1 MVRGVGI
8 EPTIPN
14 HPLTNAKIKRIVTFL
29 VALTDV
35 VLLVLLL
42 GMASL
47 RKRPGSKKWV
57 CCYTRPDGSRAQR
70 STGKTKRDEAM
81 EICLQWEV
89 SADQARQGNFTEAQA
104 RKVISD
110 IAQRSGMGAI
120 EFATTQQFLTDWL
133 TSKEATKSKGTT
145 IRYRYVVEE
154 FIKFLGKRAAT
165 NLGNVRPSDISAFR
179 DEQVKDGK
187 SNGTANMVIKT
198 LRIPL
203 NMARR
208 QGLILSNPADAVDLL
223 SADQQNRTTFT
234 RTQIAA
240 LLKAADLEWQG
251 MILLGVC
258 HGLRLG
264 DAVSLTWENFNPERR
279 SLILRPQKTK
289 RVNANAEEYP
299 LHPDVADYIATLPIH
314 NSNPKAPLF
323 PTLSKRKSGGRTGL
337 SETFRKLMH
346 KAGIVTEGEK
356 LDRKEG
362 KGRRFF
368 ELGYHSFRHTAIS
381 EQANQGVAKEV
392 RMKLSGHKSNVH
404 ERYTHHDLEA
414 LRKQIEKVPSF
425 VKPEHESQQS
435 EM

>member
-1 MVRGVGI
+1 M
-8 EPTIPN
+8 TY
-14 HPLTNAKIKRIVTFL
+14 L
-29 VALTDV
+29 VALTGL

-47 RKRPGSKKWV
+47 RKRPGSNLWV

-70 STGKTKRDEAM
+70 STGKIKRDDAM
-81 EICLQWEV
+81 EICLQWEA

-104 RKVISD
+104 RKVVSD

-120 EFATTQQFLTDWL
+120 EFATTKQFLTDWI
-133 TSKEATKSKGTT
+133 TSKEATKAKGTT
-145 IRYRYVVEE
+145 VRYRYVVDK
-154 FIKFLGKRAAT
+154 FIESLGKRAAT

-179 DEQVKDGK
+179 DEQVKAGK

-198 LRIPL
+198 LRIPF

-223 SADQQNRTTFT
+223 STDRQSRTTFS
-234 RTQIAA
+234 RTQIAD
-240 LLKAADLEWQG
+240 LMKVADLEWKG

-264 DAVSLTWENFNPERR
+264 DAVRLTWENINVERR

-289 RVNANAEEYP
+289 RSNANAEEYP
-299 LHPDVADYIATLPIH
+299 LHPDVAEYITKLPIH

-323 PTLSKRKSGGRTGL
+323 AALSKRKLGGRTGL

-356 LDRKEG
+356 LERKEG

-381 EQANQGVAKEV
+381 EQANQGVTKEV
-392 RMKLSGHKSNVH
+392 RMKLSGHKSAVH
-404 ERYTHHDLEA
+404 ERYTHHELEA

-425 VKPEHESQQS
+425 VKAEPEAKP
-435 EM
+435 

>member
-1 MVRGVGI
+1 MTV
-8 EPTIPN
+8 
-14 HPLTNAKIKRIVTFL
+14 L
-29 VALTDV
+29 VALTDL

-57 CCYTRPDGSRAQR
+57 CCYTRPDDSRAQK
-70 STGKTKRDEAM
+70 STGKINRDEAM
-81 EICLQWEV
+81 QICLQWEA

-104 RKVISD
+104 RKVVSD

-120 EFATTQQFLTDWL
+120 EFATTKKFLTDWI
-133 TSKEATKSKGTT
+133 TSKEATKAKGTT
-145 IRYRYVVEE
+145 VRYRYVVEK
-154 FIKFLGKRAAT
+154 FIEALGNRAMT

-179 DEQVKDGK
+179 DAHVKAGK

-198 LRIPL
+198 LRIPF

-223 SADQQNRTTFT
+223 SADRQSRTTFS
-234 RTQIAA
+234 RIQIAD
-240 LLKAADLEWQG
+240 LMKVADLEWKG

-264 DAVSLTWENFNPERR
+264 DAVRLTWEHINVERR
-279 SLILRPQKTK
+279 SIILRPQKTK
-289 RVNANAEEYP
+289 HSNANAEEYP
-299 LHPDVADYIATLPIH
+299 LHPDVADYIAALPV
-314 NSNPKAPLF
+314 NDRNPKTPLF
-323 PTLSKRKSGGRTGL
+323 PKLSKRKLGGRTGL

-356 LDRKEG
+356 LERKEG

-392 RMKLSGHKSNVH
+392 RMKLSGHKSAVH
-404 ERYTHHDLEA
+404 ERYTHHELEA

-425 VKPEHESQQS
+425 VKAEPESGE
-435 EM
+435 E